1 MIKIRPI
8 SWEKKEKIIRAI
20 KYTRRKENIKKT
32 KKQFIVNVK
41 KIERRNQRKEN
52 K

>member
-8 SWEKKEKIIRAI
+8 SWEKKEKIIRTI
-20 KYTRRKENIKKT
+20 KYTRRKESIKKT
-32 KKQFIVNVK
+32 KEQFIVNVK
-41 KIERRNQRKEN
+41 KIERRNLRKEN